1 MNLTLS
7 RRVVLG
13 VGALSVAFVGAAG
26 IASSALFTST
36 DTSTGNA
43 FTAGTVDLGAGNGAA
58 AFTVTGMAPGDVD
71 YGTVTV
77 ANNGSL
83 ELRYAMTSSSSNA
96 DSKGLASTLN
106 AVVVPIAANA
116 TCNSASVNAGTAI
129 YTGALNAAAFGSTAT
144 GQQTGD
150 RTLAAAGSD
159 KLCIQVTFP
168 SATGNALQASTTSTT
183 LTFAGEQTAN
193 NA

>member
-58 AFTVTGMAPGDVD
+58 AFTVTA
-71 YGTVTV
+71 
-77 ANNGSL
+77 A
-83 ELRYAMTSSSSNA
+83 SSS
-96 DSKGLASTLN
+96 
-106 AVVVPIAANA
+106 A
-116 TCNSASVNAGTAI
+116 T
-129 YTGALNAAAFGSTAT
+129 
-144 GQQTGD
+144 
-150 RTLAAAGSD
+150 
-159 KLCIQVTFP
+159 P
-168 SATGNALQASTTSTT
+168 
-183 LTFAGEQTAN
+183 
-193 NA
+193 